1 MMKKWIDMD
10 RLADMPEITE
20 GEAREALEAATGQVL
35 RVLPRFTS
43 RFPRAYSENGFY
55 PPADNVDWTRILDRR
70 DMAGIRIHQ
79 GQPSARC
86 R

>member
-10 RLADMPEITE
+10 KLADMPEITE

-43 RFPRAYSENGFY
+43 RFPRAYS
-55 PPADNVDWTRILDRR
+55 
-70 DMAGIRIHQ
+70 
-79 GQPSARC
+79 
-86 R
+86 